1 MLGSKKE
8 KWMQTQKVPAKKSFR
23 VDELA
28 KELGVKKFIL
38 KNWEKQFDLKKCGL
52 DNKYSQEDFKI
63 FAAIKNLVFIK
74 KMPQSI
80 AKKHL
85 QEILAGKE
93 FIESKQK
100 LSEQITQEIATQG
113 VAALEL
119 VEQEDFDVQES
130 KDQAAAKMICE
141 QEQEI
146 AEIATLE
153 KAIQEMGVHAMATQK
168 ITMQEMTAEE
178 IANEERAQAF
188 IAKGLADENETTFQG
203 AHEDLQ
209 NEKIVEEIRETKTSV
224 ETSQVDFEEISDT
237 EISDTA
243 LPEETIN
250 EEILTAQ
257 SNDIADIKPALQE
270 KEAFIKNIQSF
281 KEQLLKIHEQLK

>member
-1 MLGSKKE
+1 
-8 KWMQTQKVPAKKSFR
+8 MQTQKVPAKKSFK

-93 FIESKQK
+93 FIESKQ
-100 LSEQITQEIATQG
+100 EPVAQMTQEVT
-113 VAALEL
+113 
-119 VEQEDFDVQES
+119 EQEIVAQDSAAQES
-130 KDQAAAKMICE
+130 KDQIAAEMICE

-153 KAIQEMGVHAMATQK
+153 KAIHEMAGHGLAAQELPTQDLF
-168 ITMQEMTAEE
+168 
-178 IANEERAQAF
+178 ANEPIQTITEKDF
-188 IAKGLADENETTFQG
+188 IEEPETTFQG

-209 NEKIVEEIRETKTSV
+209 SENIAEDIVETKIST
-224 ETSQVDFEEISDT
+224 ETSQIDFADKNENM
-237 EISDTA
+237 
-243 LPEETIN
+243 LPEEDIQQDTLSAN
-250 EEILTAQ
+250 SVENLT
-257 SNDIADIKPALQE
+257 DIKPALQE

-281 KEQLLKIHEQLK
+281 KEQLLKIHDQLK

>member
-1 MLGSKKE
+1 
-8 KWMQTQKVPAKKSFR
+8 MQAQKVPAKKSFR
-23 VDELA
+23 IDELA

-93 FIESKQK
+93 FIEPKQE
-100 LSEQITQEIATQG
+100 LQEFATQEISAQ
-113 VAALEL
+113 EL
-119 VEQEDFDVQES
+119 VEQEDLAVQES
-130 KDQAAAKMICE
+130 KDQDAAKMICE
-141 QEQEI
+141 QEIE
-146 AEIATLE
+146 EIATRE
-153 KAIQEMGVHAMATQK
+153 KAIQEMGAHTMATQE
-168 ITMQEMTAEE
+168 IIVQEMTAEE
-178 IANEERAQAF
+178 IAAEERAQAF
-188 IAKGLADENETTFQG
+188 IAKGLTDENKTTFQG

-209 NEKIVEEIRETKTSV
+209 NKKIVKEIMETKTST
-224 ETSQVDFEEISDT
+224 EASQTDFSDISDT
-237 EISDTA
+237 EISDTM
-243 LPEETIN
+243 LPEEIIN
-250 EEILTAQ
+250 EEMITAQ
-257 SNDIADIKPALQE
+257 ANEFADIKPALQE

>member
-1 MLGSKKE
+1 
-8 KWMQTQKVPAKKSFR
+8 MQTQKVPAKKSFR

-63 FAAIKNLVFIK
+63 FAAIKNLIFIK

-93 FIESKQK
+93 FIEPKQE
-100 LSEQITQEIATQG
+100 LQEFATQEITMQEISAQ
-113 VAALEL
+113 EL
-119 VEQEDFDVQES
+119 VEQEDLAVQES
-130 KDQAAAKMICE
+130 KDQDAAKMICE

-146 AEIATLE
+146 EEIATLE
-153 KAIQEMGVHAMATQK
+153 KAIQEMGAHTMSTQE
-168 ITMQEMTAEE
+168 ITAQEMTAEE
-178 IANEERAQAF
+178 IAAEERAQAF
-188 IAKGLADENETTFQG
+188 IAKGLSDENETTFQG

-209 NEKIVEEIRETKTSV
+209 NEKIVKEIMENQTST
-224 ETSQVDFEEISDT
+224 ETSQVNCAEVSDT
-237 EISDTA
+237 EVSGTEISETM
-243 LPEETIN
+243 LPEEIIN
-250 EEILTAQ
+250 EEIFAVQATG
-257 SNDIADIKPALQE
+257 SITGIKPALQE
-270 KEAFIKNIQSF
+270 KEIFIKNIQSF

>member
-1 MLGSKKE
+1 
-8 KWMQTQKVPAKKSFR
+8 MQTQKVPAKKSFR

-85 QEILAGKE
+85 QEMLAGKE
-93 FIESKQK
+93 FTEPKQE
-100 LSEQITQEIATQG
+100 LQEVATQEFATQEISAQ
-113 VAALEL
+113 EL
-119 VEQEDFDVQES
+119 LEQEDLVIQES
-130 KDQAAAKMICE
+130 KDQDAAKMICE

-153 KAIQEMGVHAMATQK
+153 KAIQEMGVHTMAKQE

-178 IANEERAQAF
+178 IAAEERAQAF
-188 IAKGLADENETTFQG
+188 IAKGLIDENETTYQG

-209 NEKIVEEIRETKTSV
+209 NEKIVKEIMETQTST
-224 ETSQVDFEEISDT
+224 ETSQVNFADISDT
-237 EISDTA
+237 EISDSM